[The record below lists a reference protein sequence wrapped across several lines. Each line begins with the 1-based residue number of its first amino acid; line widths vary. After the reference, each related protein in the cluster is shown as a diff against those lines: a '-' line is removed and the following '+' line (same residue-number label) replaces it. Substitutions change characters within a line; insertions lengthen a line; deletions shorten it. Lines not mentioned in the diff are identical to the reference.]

1 MSKSTNIISRT
12 ISGVGVMAFSLWFVI
27 FMGFI
32 GGPKIDYVAIILGA
46 VFFFVGVFLV
56 FNKKEDEIEEIKK
69 SEEVK

>member
-46 VFFFVGVFLV
+46 FFFLIGFFVA
-56 FNKKEDEIEEIKK
+56 FNKDEDKIEKIKN
-69 SEEVK
+69 

>member
-32 GGPKIDYVAIILGA
+32 GGLKLDFAAIILG
-46 VFFFVGVFLV
+46 VFFFLIGLFVA
-56 FNKKEDEIEEIKK
+56 FNKDEDKIEKIKN
-69 SEEVK
+69 